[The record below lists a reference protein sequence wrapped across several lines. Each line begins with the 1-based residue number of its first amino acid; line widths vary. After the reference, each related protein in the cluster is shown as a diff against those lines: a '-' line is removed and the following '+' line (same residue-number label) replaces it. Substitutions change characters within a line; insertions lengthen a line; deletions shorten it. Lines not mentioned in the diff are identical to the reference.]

1 MAELTREEIKE
12 AVKEALH
19 EKFELTFGMSCV
31 DSANRADMRKDMEF
45 LRNLRT
51 KTSAGGERIFWWVM
65 AAVGIS
71 ALSFFG
77 LSPETIGKLSN
88 HIK

>member
-1 MAELTREEIKE
+1 
-12 AVKEALH
+12 
-19 EKFELTFGMSCV
+19 
-31 DSANRADMRKDMEF
+31 

-51 KTSAGGERIFWWVM
+51 KASAGGERIFWWVM
-65 AAVGIS
+65 AVVGIS

-77 LSPETIGKLSN
+77 LSPETISKLSN